1 MHEGELF
8 IRTLRVH
15 VRHLQS
21 LLNDLEGH
29 EMIGSVDCL
38 YSQLTLQDV
47 IKGLSTL
54 EEFSSKRGT
63 ARTTR
68 AEWLN

>member
-8 IRTLRVH
+8 IRTLRVY

-29 EMIGSVDCL
+29 DVIASIDYL

-47 IKGLSTL
+47 IKGLGTL
-54 EEFSSKRGT
+54 EEFSSKRGA